1 MRHAVTLTATAVA
14 ATLLLAGCS
23 APADNSSET
32 DAAISIVTSTNVY
45 GDIAASIGGD
55 LVEVTSIIDNPSQDP
70 HSFEGSARVQ
80 LALSKADIVIEN
92 GGGYDDWAD
101 TLLAGADN
109 ADVTVLNASDISGY
123 DQEPAD
129 GEFNE
134 HVWYDFPTVTQLVK
148 QLVSE
153 LSALDADNASV
164 FEAAGADYTASLAAL
179 EERETELAGTVNGAG
194 AAITEPV
201 PLYLLA
207 ASGFTNV
214 TPEEF
219 SEAIEEGT
227 DVSATVL
234 NETIDLFAAG
244 TATVLVYNE
253 QTTGPE
259 TEQVL
264 AAATAAG
271 TPVVAV
277 TETMPADSDYL
288 TWMGSN
294 LDALQAVVA

>member
-1 MRHAVTLTATAVA
+1 MRTSILLSAAAITALA
-14 ATLLLAGCS
+14 LAGCS
-23 APADNSSET
+23 TPSEADSS
-32 DAAISIVTSTNVY
+32 AITIVTSTNVY
-45 GDIAASIGGD
+45 GDIAESIGGD
-55 LVEVTSIIDNPSQDP
+55 LVEVTSIIDDPSQDP

-92 GGGYDDWAD
+92 GGGYDEWAG

-109 ADVTVLNASDISGY
+109 EDAVVLNAADISGY
-123 DQEPAD
+123 DQEPAE

-134 HVWYDFPTVTQLVK
+134 HVWYDFPTVQKLVDEI
-148 QLVSE
+148 VTE
-153 LSALDADNASV
+153 LSTLDPDNAGTFEDNAST
-164 FEAAGADYTASLAAL
+164 FGDGLAAL
-179 EERETELAGTVNGAG
+179 EEREATLAATVAGTGV
-194 AAITEPV
+194 AITEPV
-201 PLYLLA
+201 PLYLLD

-227 DVSATVL
+227 DVSAAVLSETVG
-234 NETIDLFAAG
+234 LFSSDTAAL
-244 TATVLVYNE
+244 LVYNE

-264 AAATAAG
+264 NAATDAG

-277 TETMPADSDYL
+277 TETMPSGDDYL
-288 TWMGSN
+288 GWMSSN
-294 LDALQAVVA
+294 LDGLEAAVS